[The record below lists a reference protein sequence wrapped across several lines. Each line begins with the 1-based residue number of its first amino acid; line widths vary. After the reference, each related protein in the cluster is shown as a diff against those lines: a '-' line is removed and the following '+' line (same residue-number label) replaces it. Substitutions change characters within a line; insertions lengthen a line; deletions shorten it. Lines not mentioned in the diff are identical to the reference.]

1 MAEPA
6 AVPRPGVQR
15 GQRHPG
21 PGAGRVAPTPPPPF
35 PPCFPW
41 GTGAGPPCASP
52 GGRAAWRRRG
62 AGVRPGSD
70 GGVAVT
76 PWGGLGLTGRPR
88 RTGRLRHCSGN
99 AEPWPSSEAVYPGSQ
114 ARGVGGAQECG
125 AGPWAAHSRDTWA
138 AEPAGLAVPSGQG
151 VPAPAPL
158 ALCRQAR
165 GARQAPETQEPPWG
179 PGPGQAQVRSSPHPA
194 LCVTGACLGVLG
206 CEIGRQSC
214 CPWDGWRQVMRPAC
228 LQSGSQ
234 VDPARPCPVPRGG
247 GSADCR
253 SGQTRQRPCWSAN
266 LLAAPGGLR
275 AWPSGGRAA

>member
-99 AEPWPSSEAVYPGSQ
+99 AEPWPSSEAVYPG
-114 ARGVGGAQECG
+114 ARPGVWE
-125 AGPWAAHSRDTWA
+125 GPRNAERAPGRHIPGIPGPQSPRVSRA
-138 AEPAGLAVPSGQG
+138 F
-151 VPAPAPL
+151 
-158 ALCRQAR
+158 
-165 GARQAPETQEPPWG
+165 GARCARSRSRWPCAGRRVG
-179 PGPGQAQVRSSPHPA
+179 PGRPQRHRSPLGALGQVRP
-194 LCVTGACLGVLG
+194 
-206 CEIGRQSC
+206 
-214 CPWDGWRQVMRPAC
+214 
-228 LQSGSQ
+228 
-234 VDPARPCPVPRGG
+234 
-247 GSADCR
+247 R
-253 SGQTRQRPCWSAN
+253 SGPVRIPLSV
-266 LLAAPGGLR
+266 
-275 AWPSGGRAA
+275 

>member
-62 AGVRPGSD
+62 ASVRPGSD

-151 VPAPAPL
+151 VPAPAP
-158 ALCRQAR
+158 AGPVQA
-165 GARQAPETQEPPWG
+165 GAWGQAGPRDTGAPLGPWARS
-179 PGPGQAQVRSSPHPA
+179 GPGQVQSASCSLCDRCLPRCPGLRNRSAVLLPLGWVEAGDETRLPA
-194 LCVTGACLGVLG
+194 VGA
-206 CEIGRQSC
+206 
-214 CPWDGWRQVMRPAC
+214 A
-228 LQSGSQ
+228 
-234 VDPARPCPVPRGG
+234 G
-247 GSADCR
+247 GSR
-253 SGQTRQRPCWSAN
+253 QTLPCSQRW
-266 LLAAPGGLR
+266 GER
-275 AWPSGGRAA
+275 